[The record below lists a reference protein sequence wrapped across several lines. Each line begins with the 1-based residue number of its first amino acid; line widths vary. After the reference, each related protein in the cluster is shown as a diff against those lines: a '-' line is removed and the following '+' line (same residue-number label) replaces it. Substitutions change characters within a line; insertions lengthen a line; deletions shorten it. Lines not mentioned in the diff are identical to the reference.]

1 MKQSKEKEQQKSRN
15 QAQTGHQSTN
25 YDQTQTRHRR
35 TDNNNRQT
43 QNLQHTKTVQYHQVP
58 VDMMPHIVGR
68 EARNVVRMRNNY
80 NVTIHYEPDGRT
92 RITGNQQDIDNTIQ
106 DIESTIQRRRRDTG
120 QYTGQQQPSISNND
134 TDRQMQRDRSRT
146 PKQTGQT
153 NDRRHSRSRSPITQ
167 RRSTSNH
174 RGKEEGFDNRQRSS
188 YRQPNTQ

>member
-1 MKQSKEKEQQKSRN
+1 
-15 QAQTGHQSTN
+15 
-25 YDQTQTRHRR
+25 
-35 TDNNNRQT
+35 
-43 QNLQHTKTVQYHQVP
+43 
-58 VDMMPHIVGR
+58 MMPHIVGR

-146 PKQTGQT
+146 PKQTGQMQR
-153 NDRRHSRSRSPITQ
+153 DRSRSK
-167 RRSTSNH
+167 TSRAQS
-174 RGKEEGFDNRQRSS
+174 RGEEEIQANTRDNNNPQ
-188 YRQPNTQ
+188 